1 MERRERIQ
9 NENKTLHV
17 IVCKKFVRLEAKV
30 SVLKL
35 LLCIKHLCVKT
46 VVFKVLACQKKAFV
60 CKRFCM

>member
-30 SVLKL
+30 SVLK
-35 LLCIKHLCVKT
+35 T
-46 VVFKVLACQKKAFV
+46 VTVYKAFM
-60 CKRFCM
+60 CKNGCV